1 VKRIEPYS
9 YFAAAAVAGGTRITA
24 NSVWLGGELNR
35 EAIGALVHE
44 VVHVVQQ
51 YGGSR
56 RNGSRAPGWL
66 TEGIPDYIRFFKF
79 EPQSHG
85 ADNIWMQR
93 RRNLSLN
100 YDGMYRIGANF
111 LDYVV
116 EHYDPD
122 KNLIKKV
129 NAACRQGSY
138 TDELWKELTGKPL
151 AELNEEWKTAVHK
164 QLATKGEPGIHP

>member
-1 VKRIEPYS
+1 VKRIEPCS
-9 YFAAAAVAGGTRITA
+9 YFAAAAVASGTRITA

-51 YGGSR
+51 YDGSR

-66 TEGIPDYIRFFKF
+66 VEGIPDYIRFFKF

-100 YDGMYRIGANF
+100 YDGMYRISANF

-116 EHYDPD
+116 EHYDPN

-151 AELNEEWKTAVHK
+151 AELNEEWKTTVHK
-164 QLATKGEPGIHP
+164 QLATKTESGIHP

>member
-1 VKRIEPYS
+1 
-9 YFAAAAVAGGTRITA
+9 
-24 NSVWLGGELNR
+24 
-35 EAIGALVHE
+35 
-44 VVHVVQQ
+44 
-51 YGGSR
+51 
-56 RNGSRAPGWL
+56 
-66 TEGIPDYIRFFKF
+66 
-79 EPQSHG
+79 
-85 ADNIWMQR
+85 MQR

-100 YDGMYRIGANF
+100 YDGMYRISANF